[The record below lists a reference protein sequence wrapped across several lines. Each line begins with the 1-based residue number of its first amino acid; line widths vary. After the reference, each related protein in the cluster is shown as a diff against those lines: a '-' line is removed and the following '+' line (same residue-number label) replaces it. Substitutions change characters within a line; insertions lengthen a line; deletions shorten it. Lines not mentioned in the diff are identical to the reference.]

1 MKRNKNFDKSEARL
15 IIELDKEGKS
25 TSEIAK
31 EVGRTKA
38 SIQSFLD
45 REYRDH
51 RYTKKFDLDN
61 ADKPEEKKTDKAPAQ
76 RMRSLMVAG
85 VKVGET
91 TAESIEGTE
100 SPVASTVRTKEL
112 QPREMI
118 KKLYDMGY
126 RIENNQLVCYQ
137 KVVVKVNDIINGQ

>member
-1 MKRNKNFDKSEARL
+1 MRQNKFFDKNEAWL

-38 SIQSFLD
+38 SINSFLG
-45 REYRDH
+45 REYRDQ
-51 RYTKKFDLDN
+51 RYTKKFNLDN
-61 ADKPEEKKTDKAPAQ
+61 VDGTAQKPIAPAPKFTMEAPQ
-76 RMRSLMVAG
+76 KHEERA
-85 VKVGET
+85 
-91 TAESIEGTE
+91 
-100 SPVASTVRTKEL
+100 KEL
-112 QPREMI
+112 SPREMI

-137 KVVVKVNDIINGQ
+137 KVVVKVNDILNGQ

>member
-1 MKRNKNFDKSEARL
+1 MKKIFDKSEAWL

-38 SIQSFLD
+38 SIQSFLE
-45 REYRDH
+45 REHRDH
-51 RYTKKFDLDN
+51 RYTKKFDLN
-61 ADKPEEKKTDKAPAQ
+61 NVDKPDVKKTEKAPDQ

-91 TAESIEGTE
+91 MAETIEGAE
-100 SPVASTVRTKEL
+100 SPVVSTVRTKEL